1 MEKSPKKKYQV
12 VLEIFKKIYQIQQ
25 FNDEEDLSADDNIKI
40 LAYIFVRIQPKR
52 IHTNIKFM
60 KLFINI
66 GEDDFQLTYLA
77 TACKILQDINYKHL
91 LDIDE
96 NEFNQNCQKV
106 LDEIN
111 NKKDNEN
118 IAINNVNTDN

>member
-1 MEKSPKKKYQV
+1 
-12 VLEIFKKIYQIQQ
+12 
-25 FNDEEDLSADDNIKI
+25 
-40 LAYIFVRIQPKR
+40 
-52 IHTNIKFM
+52 M

-66 GEDDFQLTYLA
+66 GEDVFQLTYLA
-77 TACKILQDINYKHL
+77 TVCKILQDINYKHL
-91 LDIDE
+91 IDIDE

-118 IAINNVNTDN
+118 IEINNVNTDN